1 LVFHRSHP
9 SKHSISP
16 SFSNIELVEDAKL
29 LGVLLSH
36 NLSFEKHLTLV
47 LASCS
52 KRFYLLKNLRDGG
65 MHLRKLSEIFCSL
78 VVSRVSYCVSAWG
91 GILNAEQTGKINALF
106 KRARRYGFTEHTYD
120 FNGIIESADEELFC
134 GMQREEHCLH
144 NILPPIRHGFCELRN
159 RGHNFVLPLCK
170 YDIYKK
176 SFLPRSLYKF
186 L

>member
-1 LVFHRSHP
+1 MPERSAVTIQQVFAHVREWACRNKMTINLSKTKESVFHRTHP

-52 KRFYLLKNLRDGG
+52 KRFYLLKNLRDEG
-65 MHLRKLSEIFCSL
+65 MPLCKLSEIFCSL
-78 VVSRVSYCVSAWG
+78 VFSRVSYCVSAWG
-91 GILNAEQTGKINALF
+91 GFLNLNAEQTGKINALF

-120 FNGIIESADEELFC
+120 F
-134 GMQREEHCLH
+134 
-144 NILPPIRHGFCELRN
+144 
-159 RGHNFVLPLCK
+159 
-170 YDIYKK
+170 
-176 SFLPRSLYKF
+176 KF
-186 L
+186 LMVL